1 MENVSNKYPKSI
13 DNKQCIG
20 PCYHAQTR
28 ISHPIT
34 LDEKIL
40 DYNSCPIYPQIITDK
55 STGNNNI
62 IQFSKCYPPT
72 TISGYIDELSLIV
85 PTFEFNSEYF
95 VKVYYKINSLDDML
109 KWLDKNKNSPY
120 KTKKRVFDNGM
131 IVYGNDLKI
140 IDHRLIYYVN
150 EIMNVNISKIYRH
163 IKDYFKI
170 VGDYVELV
178 DVDNYHSDNDNKL
191 NKVDNKIDDRVDN
204 NKIDNTQYK
213 IKLVRSYIKNNFFG
227 NDNIQDFLSKF
238 IRYYHDKLNE
248 KNISDIFVKYMIEY
262 IIKRIKL
269 TLK

>member
-1 MENVSNKYPKSI
+1 MENIANKNINKYPKSI

-20 PCYHAQTR
+20 PCYHAQTK

-40 DYNSCPIYPQIITDK
+40 DYNSCPIYPQIVTDK
-55 STGNNNI
+55 LTGNNNI

-72 TISGYIDELSLIV
+72 TTISGYIDEISLIV

-95 VKVYYKINSLDDML
+95 IKVYYKINSLDDML

-140 IDHRLIYYVN
+140 VDHRLVYYVN
-150 EIMNVNISKIYRH
+150 EIMNFNISKIYRH
-163 IKDYFKI
+163 VKDYFKI
-170 VGDYVELV
+170 VNDYIELV
-178 DVDNYHSDNDNKL
+178 DVDNNTKSDNN
-191 NKVDNKIDDRVDN
+191 I
-204 NKIDNTQYK
+204 KIDNNTKIDNIQYK

-227 NDNIQDFLSKF
+227 SDNIQDFLSKF
-238 IRYYHDKLNE
+238 IRYYHAKLNE
-248 KNISDIFVKYMIEY
+248 RNISDVFVKYMIEY

-269 TLK
+269 TLE